1 MLSEHMMDGCSELQ
15 KEIREDGEKNLL
27 RELA

>member
-1 MLSEHMMDGCSELQ
+1 MLSEQMMDGCSELQ
-15 KEIREDGEKNLL
+15 KEITEDEEKNLL